1 MNLVPKDLFNQDGFW
16 ALLFAVG
23 VVLLNWPVLSIAAD
37 GPPLWGIPRILIYLT
52 VVWLLIIFF
61 AYLNDRGGSD

>member
-1 MNLVPKDLFNQDGFW
+1 MTLVPKDLFGQDGFW
-16 ALLFAVG
+16 ALLFAVA

-37 GPPLWGIPRILIYLT
+37 GSPLWGIPRILVYLI

-61 AYLNDRGGSD
+61 AYLKEWGA